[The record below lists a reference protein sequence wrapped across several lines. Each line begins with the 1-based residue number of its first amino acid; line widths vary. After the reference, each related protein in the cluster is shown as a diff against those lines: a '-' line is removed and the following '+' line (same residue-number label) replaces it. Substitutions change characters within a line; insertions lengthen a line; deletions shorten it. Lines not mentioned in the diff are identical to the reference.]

1 MSLSGRRHASAHL
14 WAWAQPEAATNPAR
28 LLVALLLAGSVVGC
42 TNTDEEIAVLTDR
55 VAQLEREVADATE
68 QQQRIEELETELRD
82 IADRQAQLA
91 DLDRIEDSEAQLVAL
106 FDALTVLEED
116 LAVLDETLAER
127 GDELRTTTGDL
138 RSGVDEVRGGL
149 DEVRADNDQL
159 RALIETVRDRLDRC
173 QADGSC

>member
-1 MSLSGRRHASAHL
+1 MV
-14 WAWAQPEAATNPAR
+14 T
-28 LLVALLLAGSVVGC
+28 LAGSVVAC
-42 TNTDEEIAVLTDR
+42 TTNEEAIAGLTDR
-55 VAQLEREVADATE
+55 VAQLEGEVTDATGQAE
-68 QQQRIEELETELRD
+68 RIEELETELRAV
-82 IADRQAQLA
+82 ADRQAQLA
-91 DLDRIEDSEAQLVAL
+91 DLDRIEDSEAQLVSL

-116 LAVLDETLAER
+116 LAVLDGTLAEL